1 MTDSYRSGSSIR
13 AVHDDG
19 VGVSSGA
26 RLADHETGS
35 RPNGFTVGTFSLA
48 GASVVMLAVLAACG
62 GAEGPGGERGP
73 VIGSRP
79 QSLQFAEAPS
89 LQPGGTAKVS
99 ATASSGLAVRYNSS
113 TTGVCTVDA
122 DSGEVTARAAGNC
135 VIAASQAGDT
145 TWASASAQQQITVQ
159 SNVQFGA
166 VPSMTVGDSATV
178 TVSASSDRPMRYSSL
193 TETVCRADADSGL
206 VTALA
211 AGTCTVAA
219 EPRDAASGQ
228 TGTRLTQ
235 SFEIAA
241 AGAVTVPLA
250 PEKVTARR
258 GTQDGTVLVTAGH
271 VRGGG
276 VVASGYTVTSVP
288 AGITVQ
294 AQTLPV
300 TVPCPASGCTGH
312 AFALS
317 VTNAAGTGPASE
329 PADVI
334 SRYTVVAK
342 FREPD
347 YAHDMTEFHGSFRY
361 NATRM
366 TVSDLSGELSEVM
379 AGNNQP
385 NQPWPDGMP
394 LLSLRHQLSS
404 IAAPAGDGLLVTS
417 FLLEHTNTLSDDPRD
432 AGTDGWT
439 PGTGG
444 WKYWGYHHGERRASN
459 PGNAYAR
466 IFVNTKDPLLPLT
479 QAQIDTLAYADCHA
493 EGMMGDDCMTGT
505 TVAGYGTRGSMRGY
519 PVSQEVKLADTP

>member
-1 MTDSYRSGSSIR
+1 M
-13 AVHDDG
+13 
-19 VGVSSGA
+19 
-26 RLADHETGS
+26 
-35 RPNGFTVGTFSLA
+35 
-48 GASVVMLAVLAACG
+48 
-62 GAEGPGGERGP
+62 
-73 VIGSRP
+73 
-79 QSLQFAEAPS
+79 
-89 LQPGGTAKVS
+89 
-99 ATASSGLAVRYNSS
+99 
-113 TTGVCTVDA
+113 
-122 DSGEVTARAAGNC
+122 
-135 VIAASQAGDT
+135 
-145 TWASASAQQQITVQ
+145 
-159 SNVQFGA
+159 
-166 VPSMTVGDSATV
+166 
-178 TVSASSDRPMRYSSL
+178 
-193 TETVCRADADSGL
+193 
-206 VTALA
+206 
-211 AGTCTVAA
+211 
-219 EPRDAASGQ
+219 
-228 TGTRLTQ
+228 
-235 SFEIAA
+235 
-241 AGAVTVPLA
+241 
-250 PEKVTARR
+250 
-258 GTQDGTVLVTAGH
+258 LVTAGH

-276 VVASGYTVTSVP
+276 AVASGYTVTSVP

-300 TVPCPASGCTGH
+300 TVPCPASGCAGH